1 MNNTLHGRQI
11 SSPERRIRTPTS
23 ISRSNT
29 ISGSVVTTKYKSKTE
44 LGTTRQTIMESM
56 QKSPLKLYPNT
67 ATKDQE
73 NRNPEAPAVKSK
85 RGISPSKNMPGS
97 TNKKRRSL
105 TQLNGQNNKISFGSP
120 KGDENES
127 GWKKSEDV
135 MKPSTPKPDSSTQPS
150 LLDMNTP
157 HIASSKLANPLS
169 HQQSHSRGMDEEK
182 QNAKDMEGSA
192 SAEEAFHIRQ
202 QELSLLDV
210 DLETLEEPPKLTSID
225 SESLKSPVKGND
237 TENANTDVPA
247 VEELKADQHRR
258 ERAEESEGLSL
269 EDRIRAD
276 YQTEIYSLVAQL
288 EGKQTEIEGLK
299 ERLRQ
304 SEERVQKNERSKKEL
319 IEKVAQQLH
328 VQYSQKHLT
337 KVNMLRQNYDN
348 KWNQKLQVLQNK
360 ISSLQEMVENERREK
375 DELVKACDMYLAL
388 EAGSNES

>member
-1 MNNTLHGRQI
+1 MNNTLHGRHI

-56 QKSPLKLYPNT
+56 QKSPLKLYPSSS
-67 ATKDQE
+67 TKDQE
-73 NRNPEAPAVKSK
+73 NCNPEASTVRSK
-85 RGISPSKNMPGS
+85 RGISPSKNLPGS

-120 KGDENES
+120 KGNTDEDGS
-127 GWKKSEDV
+127 GKPGEV
-135 MKPSTPKPDSSTQPS
+135 MKPSTPKPDTSTQPS

-157 HIASSKLANPLS
+157 HIANSKLTKPLS
-169 HQQSHSRGMDEEK
+169 HQRSHSRATDEEK
-182 QNAKDMEGSA
+182 RDVKVMDEAA
-192 SAEEAFHIRQ
+192 TAEEAFHMRQ

-225 SESLKSPVKGND
+225 PESLKSPVKVD
-237 TENANTDVPA
+237 DAENANSVT
-247 VEELKADQHRR
+247 ETEKLKADHHQK
-258 ERAEESEGLSL
+258 EQTDEELSL

-288 EGKQTEIEGLK
+288 EGKQTEVEELK

-304 SEERVQKNERSKKEL
+304 SEEKVQKNERSKKEL

-337 KVNMLRQNYDN
+337 KVNTLKQNYDN
-348 KWNQKLQVLQNK
+348 KWNQKLQALQNK
-360 ISSLQEMVENERREK
+360 IFSLQEIVENERREK

-388 EAGSNES
+388 EADSNES